1 MQTCK
6 TEEWI
11 LVIANTGA
19 KEPTDH
25 KRLYCNYSQIQ
36 LIPHLIQELKGSL
49 AENPAVD
56 ALIANRD
63 ALKNMLV
70 TLYHR
75 IQRPKQARILKSSWR
90 TSQNIL
96 KHHIYCAAKTIQ
108 QKTEKTTY
116 SFLTTTFRMLAVT
129 PLDQNPALDATQ
141 SSIVVV

>member
-19 KEPTDH
+19 KEPTDY
-25 KRLYCNYSQIQ
+25 KRLYCNYGQIQ

-75 IQRPKQARILKSSWR
+75 IQRPKQAWILKSS
-90 TSQNIL
+90 
-96 KHHIYCAAKTIQ
+96 
-108 QKTEKTTY
+108 
-116 SFLTTTFRMLAVT
+116 
-129 PLDQNPALDATQ
+129 
-141 SSIVVV
+141 